1 MCWIVSITVGRVRS
15 RNFPNASETPAAVW
29 GGVSR
34 LPGVSVRDGLTTG
47 YSRNRQLHAFSLSV

>member
-15 RNFPNASETPAAVW
+15 RNFLNASERRLPQW

-34 LPGVSVRDGLTTG
+34 LPGVSARDGLTTR
-47 YSRNRQLHAFSLSV
+47 YSRNRQLHPFSLSV